1 MKGAILASVG
11 LAAGLLG
18 ACAGGSDSSPDG
30 RVYGRTCTPG
40 GTFDLNGRHAVLGTL
55 NVHVNASGLVEV
67 DTTAELIIAMDA
79 VQSGTGVQ
87 VLAEACAIK
96 IPGVPIQGQDKPIQF
111 EVQEVTI
118 ASVEH
123 VDGDATLSS
132 PSATCARFETETFR
146 IVIGARVDDGPL
158 GDTAPL
164 PAADAEGDFRACPPT
179 ADTPCRLAIGAN
191 CACDQE
197 GDGLPGATLLASNVP
212 AVNLDRVYVVL
223 RTLFALDGE
232 VFSSDEV
239 RGTINAGIELGILG
253 CRIATGGPCNA
264 AEVGAVKNLNP
275 AITQQPGNPSKFVS
289 ARVPDGMTCAEIL
302 ANRDTLFPR

>member
-1 MKGAILASVG
+1 MKGAILVIVG
-11 LAAGLLG
+11 AVLG
-18 ACAGGSDSSPDG
+18 ACAGGNDSSPDG
-30 RVYGRTCTPG
+30 RVYGRTCAPG

-79 VQSGTGVQ
+79 VQSGTGVK
-87 VLAEACAIK
+87 VEAEACAIK

-123 VDGDATLSS
+123 VNGDATLSS
-132 PSATCARFETETFR
+132 PSATCAKFETETFR

-158 GDTAPL
+158 GDTTPL

-179 ADTPCRLAIGAN
+179 ADTECRLAIGAN

-197 GDGLPGATLLASNVP
+197 GDGQPGATLLAYNVP

-239 RGTINAGIELGILG
+239 RGTIEAGIELGILG
-253 CRIATGGPCNA
+253 CRIATGGGPCSA

-275 AITQQPGNPSKFVS
+275 MITQQPGNPSRFVS
-289 ARVPDGMTCAEIL
+289 ARVPDTMTCAEIL